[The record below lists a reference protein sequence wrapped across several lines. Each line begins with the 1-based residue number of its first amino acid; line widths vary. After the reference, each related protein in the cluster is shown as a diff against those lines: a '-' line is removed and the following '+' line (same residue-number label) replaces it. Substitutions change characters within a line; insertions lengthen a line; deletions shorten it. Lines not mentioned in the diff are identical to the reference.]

1 MMMVMI
7 GTFSA
12 APVFYT
18 TDFKS
23 KYLKNWLAPE
33 DCSKATT

>member
-12 APVFYT
+12 VPVFHT
-18 TDFKS
+18 ADFKS
-23 KYLKNWLAPE
+23 KYLKNWLAPK
-33 DCSKATT
+33 DSSKATT